1 LVRGIAAMGRCFSMG
16 WAGQEGQGS
25 VAIEKS
31 ARASQ
36 EKRQEALT
44 ATSTRV
50 MMGMV
55 ALAVSLSLLEERND
69 WRVTIVF
76 YLPIALFLLV
86 AEVLL
91 RARKPRATGWLISSL
106 FWLVVAS
113 ATWFFGGL
121 HFEMGSAYIVS
132 VMLAAATL
140 GSRAAVGF
148 GMASAL
154 AASFVSWAD
163 FRGVLPVSL
172 APASPINAWISLTIS
187 LVIASLLLRATI
199 MGSQEAWLEAARA
212 AQERAEAEAKY
223 LLAQKLEP
231 IGRLASGV
239 AHDFNNILSVISN
252 VAFLLRDAKPEEV
265 PELVSELQ
273 AASRRGELMTRQ
285 LLSFN
290 RKRDFEVRAID
301 VCELL
306 RSVSTVLARLVG
318 DDVKVHCET
327 CPGAVWVRADQGQL
341 EQVLLNLAVNAR
353 EAMPQGGTLTITCDR
368 VDGGSE
374 SVALLVSDTGS
385 GMDEETS
392 SRALE
397 PLFTTKETGT
407 GLGLS
412 TVSDVV
418 KRLGGSLRFTSSV
431 GEGTSFEIVLPQTA
445 ADARAEPIP
454 EKPVIDRKAPLRVLL
469 AEDEPHVRRASIRLI
484 ESMGHEVVAVTNGA
498 EALSL
503 ILNGARFDV
512 VVSDVQMP
520 VMTGIEFARK
530 LEEISPGPPVI
541 LVTGHLGELPNE
553 VKGTTTVHAFLT
565 KPFSHEELEEAI
577 AVAGALG
584 SSASPT

>member
-1 LVRGIAAMGRCFSMG
+1 MD
-16 WAGQEGQGS
+16 WAGQEGRGS
-25 VAIEKS
+25 VATERS

-50 MMGMV
+50 MMAMAAPA
-55 ALAVSLSLLEERND
+55 ALLSLLEERND
-69 WRVTIVF
+69 WRVTVVF
-76 YLPIALFLLV
+76 YLPIVLLLLV
-86 AEVLL
+86 AEGLL
-91 RARKPRATGWLISSL
+91 RSGRARATAWLISSL
-106 FWLVVAS
+106 FWLVVAV

-121 HFEMGSAYIVS
+121 HHEMGSAYIVS

-148 GMASAL
+148 GMASAV
-154 AASFVSWAD
+154 AASVVSWAD
-163 FRGVLPVSL
+163 VYGFLPVSL

-199 MGSQEAWLEAARA
+199 RASHDAWLEAARA
-212 AQERAEAEAKY
+212 AQERAETEAKY
-223 LLAQKLEP
+223 LRAQRLEP

-252 VAFLLRDAKPEEV
+252 VAFLLREAKPDEV
-265 PELVSELQ
+265 PELVTELQ

-290 RKRDFEVRAID
+290 RKRDFEVQAID

-306 RSVSTVLARLVG
+306 RSVSTVLVRLVG
-318 DDVKVHCET
+318 DDVKIHCET
-327 CPGAVWVRADQGQL
+327 SPGPVWVRADQGQL
-341 EQVLLNLAVNAR
+341 EQVFLNLAVNAR
-353 EAMPQGGTLTITCDR
+353 EAMPKGGTLTITCDR
-368 VDGGSE
+368 VHGGSE
-374 SVALLVSDTGS
+374 FVALHVSDTGS

-392 SRALE
+392 RRALE

-418 KRLGGSLRFTSSV
+418 KRLGGTLRFTSSV
-431 GEGTSFEIVLPQTA
+431 GEGTSFEIVLPQTVP
-445 ADARAEPIP
+445 DPRATPLP
-454 EKPVIDRKAPLRVLL
+454 EEPVIDRTKPLRVLL

-503 ILNGARFDV
+503 ILNGARFSV

-520 VMTGIEFARK
+520 VMTGIEFAQK
-530 LEEISPGPPVI
+530 LRELSGAPPVI
-541 LVTGHLGELPNE
+541 LVTGHLGELPAE
-553 VKGTTTVHAFLT
+553 VKGTTTVQAFLT
-565 KPFSHEELEEAI
+565 KPFSYEELEQAI
-577 AVAGALG
+577 SAAAAPG
-584 SSASPT
+584 SDELRN